1 MKITRTSMLS
11 GKTNSMELDITRD
24 QLHAYHEE
32 GALLQDAFP
41 NLNADERE
49 FIKTGITPQEWSDTF
64 GEWTMPYS
72 PFAESA

>member
-1 MKITRTSMLS
+1 MSNKLKLTRTSMLS

-24 QLHAYHEE
+24 QLHAYHGE

-64 GEWTMPYS
+64 GS
-72 PFAESA
+72 DA

>member
-11 GKTNSMELDITRD
+11 GKTNSMELDITMD
-24 QLHAYHEE
+24 QLHAYHGE

-41 NLNADERE
+41 HLNADERE
-49 FIKTGITPQEWSDTF
+49 FIKSGITPQEWSDTF

-72 PFAESA
+72 PFEEGA